1 MNVQGDR
8 RVPEQPVMKGCYTLL
23 STVRHG
29 LTELNRDKRVGGR
42 YDAPLIEE
50 GRRQA
55 REANEAFDGTAFDVV
70 ISSPLSRTLETA
82 EIIAGVSREDIEVE
96 EGCTER
102 SFGEMEGLTPAQ
114 VREWL
119 PQVRYVR
126 IDHVDYSLDPPG
138 GETFEQLHERA
149 RRFLKRTLKLHGG
162 KTVVLFGH
170 ENFLQQLHG
179 VIRGLGPMRSLER
192 AILNCE
198 LNQFCLDADN
208 SLISHRRVELCPS
221 ASDYPSF

>member
-1 MNVQGDR
+1 MIEAPDLAQCR
-8 RVPEQPVMKGCYTLL
+8 TLL
-23 STVRHG
+23 FTVRHG

-55 REANEAFDGTAFDVV
+55 REANGSFDGTHFDVV
-70 ISSPLSRTLETA
+70 ISSPLSRALETA
-82 EIIAGVSREDIEVE
+82 EIIAGVRREDVVVE

-114 VREWL
+114 VRERL

-126 IDHVDYSLDPPG
+126 IGHVDYSLNPPG
-138 GETFEQLHERA
+138 GETFEQLRERA
-149 RRFLKRTLKLHGG
+149 RRFLERTLKLHGG
-162 KTVVLFGH
+162 KRILLFGH

-179 VIRGLGPMRSLER
+179 VIHGLGPMESLER

>member
-1 MNVQGDR
+1 MLELPDTVR
-8 RVPEQPVMKGCYTLL
+8 CHTLL

-55 REANEAFDGTAFDVV
+55 REANESFDSTPFDVV
-70 ISSPLSRTLETA
+70 ISSPLSRALETA
-82 EIIAGVSREDIEVE
+82 EIIAGVKREDIVVE
-96 EGCTER
+96 EECTER
-102 SFGEMEGLTPAQ
+102 SFGEMEGLTPTQ
-114 VREWL
+114 VRERL

-126 IDHVDYSLDPPG
+126 IGHVDYSLNPPG

-149 RRFLKRTLKLHGG
+149 RRFLKRTLELHGG
-162 KTVVLFGH
+162 KKVVLFGH

-179 VIRGLGPMRSLER
+179 VIRGLDPMKSLEH

-198 LNQFCLDADN
+198 LNQFCLDADG
-208 SLISHRRVELCPS
+208 SMISYRRVELCPS
-221 ASDYPSF
+221 ARDYPSF

>member
-1 MNVQGDR
+1 MLEPPDVTR
-8 RVPEQPVMKGCYTLL
+8 CHTLL
-23 STVRHG
+23 ATVRHG

-55 REANEAFDGTAFDVV
+55 REANESFDGAPFDVV
-70 ISSPLSRTLETA
+70 ISSPLSRALETA
-82 EIIAGVSREDIEVE
+82 EIIAGVSRDDIMVE

-114 VREWL
+114 VRERL

-126 IDHVDYSLDPPG
+126 IGHVDYSLNPPG

-149 RRFLKRTLKLHGG
+149 RRFLDRTLELHSG
-162 KTVVLFGH
+162 KKFVLFGH

-179 VIRGLGPMRSLER
+179 VIRGLGPMESLER

-198 LNQFCLDADN
+198 LNQFCLDADG
-208 SLISHRRVELCPS
+208 SLISHQRVELCPS
-221 ASDYPSF
+221 AGDYPSF

>member
-1 MNVQGDR
+1 MIEAPDLAQ
-8 RVPEQPVMKGCYTLL
+8 CHTLL
-23 STVRHG
+23 FTVRHG

-42 YDAPLIEE
+42 YDAPLIEG
-50 GRRQA
+50 GRQQA
-55 REANEAFDGTAFDVV
+55 REANGSFDGTHFDVV
-70 ISSPLSRTLETA
+70 ISSPLSRALETA
-82 EIIAGVSREDIEVE
+82 EIIAGVRREEIVVE

-114 VREWL
+114 VRERL

-126 IDHVDYSLDPPG
+126 IGHVDYSLNPPG

-149 RRFLKRTLKLHGG
+149 RRFLERTLELHGG
-162 KTVVLFGH
+162 KRILLFGH

-179 VIRGLGPMRSLER
+179 VIRGLDPMKSLEH

-198 LNQFCLDADN
+198 LNQFCLDADG
-208 SLISHRRVELCPS
+208 SLISHRRVELCSS

>member
-1 MNVQGDR
+1 VSE
-8 RVPEQPVMKGCYTLL
+8 RVPEQPEMEGCYTLL

-42 YDAPLIEE
+42 HDAPLIEE

-70 ISSPLSRTLETA
+70 ISSPLSRALETA
-82 EIIAGVSREDIEVE
+82 EIIAGVSRENIEVE

-102 SFGEMEGLTPAQ
+102 SFGEMEGLRPAQ
-114 VREWL
+114 VRERL

-126 IDHVDYSLDPPG
+126 IDHVDYSLNPPG

-149 RRFLKRTLKLHGG
+149 RRFLKRTLSLHGG
-162 KTVVLFGH
+162 KKVVLFGH

-179 VIRGLGPMRSLER
+179 VIRGLDPMKSLEH

-198 LNQFCLDADN
+198 LNQFCLDAEG
-208 SLISHRRVELCPS
+208 SIISYRRVELCAS
-221 ASDYPSF
+221 ARNYPSF

>member
-1 MNVQGDR
+1 MIEAPDLAQ
-8 RVPEQPVMKGCYTLL
+8 CHTLL
-23 STVRHG
+23 FTVRHG

-55 REANEAFDGTAFDVV
+55 REANGSFDGTHFDVV
-70 ISSPLSRTLETA
+70 ISSPLSRALETA
-82 EIIAGVSREDIEVE
+82 EIIAGVRREDVVVE

-114 VREWL
+114 VRERL

-126 IDHVDYSLDPPG
+126 IGHVDYSLNPPG
-138 GETFEQLHERA
+138 GETFEQLRERA
-149 RRFLKRTLKLHGG
+149 RGFLERTLKLHGG
-162 KTVVLFGH
+162 KRILLFGH

-179 VIRGLGPMRSLER
+179 VIHGLGPMESLER

-208 SLISHRRVELCPS
+208 SLISHRRVELCSS

>member
-1 MNVQGDR
+1 ML
-8 RVPEQPVMKGCYTLL
+8 EQPDPAECHTLL

-29 LTELNRDKRVGGR
+29 LTELNRDRRVGGR

-55 REANEAFDGTAFDVV
+55 REANGAFDGTPFDVV
-70 ISSPLSRTLETA
+70 ISSPLSRALETA
-82 EIIAGVSREDIEVE
+82 EIIAGVGREDIMVE
-96 EGCTER
+96 DGCIER
-102 SFGEMEGLTPAQ
+102 SFGEMEGLTPGQ

-126 IDHVDYSLDPPG
+126 IGHVDYSLNPPG
-138 GETFEQLHERA
+138 GETFEELHERA
-149 RRFLKRTLKLHGG
+149 RRFLERTLELHGG
-162 KTVVLFGH
+162 TKILLFGH

-179 VIRGLGPMRSLER
+179 VIRGLGPMQSLEHT
-192 AILNCE
+192 ILNCE
-198 LNQFCLDADN
+198 LNRFCLDADGF
-208 SLISHRRVELCPS
+208 LISHHRVELSTS

>member
-1 MNVQGDR
+1 ML
-8 RVPEQPVMKGCYTLL
+8 EQPDPAECHTLL

-29 LTELNRDKRVGGR
+29 LTELNRDRRVGGR

-55 REANEAFDGTAFDVV
+55 REANGAFDGTPFDVV
-70 ISSPLSRTLETA
+70 ISSPLSRALETA
-82 EIIAGVSREDIEVE
+82 EIIAGVSRDDIMVE

-102 SFGEMEGLTPAQ
+102 SFGEMEGLRSAQ
-114 VREWL
+114 VRKRL

-126 IDHVDYSLDPPG
+126 IGHVDYSLNPPG
-138 GETFEQLHERA
+138 GETFEELHERA
-149 RRFLKRTLKLHGG
+149 RRFLERTLELHGG
-162 KTVVLFGH
+162 TKILLFGH

-179 VIRGLGPMRSLER
+179 VIRGLGPMQSLEHT
-192 AILNCE
+192 ILNCE
-198 LNQFCLDADN
+198 LNRFCLDAYG
-208 SLISHRRVELCPS
+208 SLISHHRVELSTS

>member
-1 MNVQGDR
+1 MIEAPDLAR
-8 RVPEQPVMKGCYTLL
+8 CYTLL
-23 STVRHG
+23 FTVRHG

-55 REANEAFDGTAFDVV
+55 REANGSFDGTHFDVV
-70 ISSPLSRTLETA
+70 ISSPLSRALETA
-82 EIIAGVSREDIEVE
+82 EIIAGVRREEIAVE
-96 EGCTER
+96 DGCTER
-102 SFGEMEGLTPAQ
+102 SFGEMEGLTPTQ
-114 VREWL
+114 VRERL

-126 IDHVDYSLDPPG
+126 IGHVDYSLNPPG

-149 RRFLKRTLKLHGG
+149 RRFLERTLELHGG
-162 KTVVLFGH
+162 KRILLFGH

-179 VIRGLGPMRSLER
+179 VIHGLGPMKSLER

-198 LNQFCLDADN
+198 LNQFCLDADG

>member
-1 MNVQGDR
+1 MIEPPDLAQ
-8 RVPEQPVMKGCYTLL
+8 CHTLL
-23 STVRHG
+23 FTVRHG

-55 REANEAFDGTAFDVV
+55 REANGSFDGTRFDVV
-70 ISSPLSRTLETA
+70 ISSPLSRALETA
-82 EIIAGVSREDIEVE
+82 EIIAGLRREDIVVE
-96 EGCTER
+96 EECTER

-114 VREWL
+114 VRERL

-126 IDHVDYSLDPPG
+126 IGHVDYSLNPPG

-149 RRFLKRTLKLHGG
+149 HRFLERTLELHGG
-162 KTVVLFGH
+162 KKILLFGH

-179 VIRGLGPMRSLER
+179 VIHGLGPMKSLER

-198 LNQFCLDADN
+198 LNQFCLDADG

>member
-1 MNVQGDR
+1 MIEPPDLAQ
-8 RVPEQPVMKGCYTLL
+8 CHTLL
-23 STVRHG
+23 FTVRHG

-55 REANEAFDGTAFDVV
+55 REANGSFDGIPFDVV
-70 ISSPLSRTLETA
+70 ISSPLSRALETA
-82 EIIAGVSREDIEVE
+82 EIIAGVRREDIVVE
-96 EGCTER
+96 DGCTER

-114 VREWL
+114 VRERL

-126 IDHVDYSLDPPG
+126 IGHVDYSLNPPG
-138 GETFEQLHERA
+138 GETFDQLQARA
-149 RRFLKRTLKLHGG
+149 RRFLERTLEFHSG
-162 KTVVLFGH
+162 KKILLFGH

-179 VIRGLGPMRSLER
+179 VIYGLGPMESLEH

-198 LNQFCLDADN
+198 LNQFCLDADG
-208 SLISHRRVELCPS
+208 SLISHRSVELCPS

>member
-1 MNVQGDR
+1 MIEPPDLAQ
-8 RVPEQPVMKGCYTLL
+8 CHTLL
-23 STVRHG
+23 FTVRHG

-42 YDAPLIEE
+42 YDVPLIEE

-55 REANEAFDGTAFDVV
+55 REANGSFDGTHFDVV
-70 ISSPLSRTLETA
+70 ISSPLSRALETA
-82 EIIAGVSREDIEVE
+82 EIIAGVRREEIVVE
-96 EGCTER
+96 DGCTER

-114 VREWL
+114 VKERL

-126 IDHVDYSLDPPG
+126 IGHVDYSLNPPG

-149 RRFLKRTLKLHGG
+149 RRFLERTLELHGG
-162 KTVVLFGH
+162 KKIIHFGH

-179 VIRGLGPMRSLER
+179 VIHGLGPMKSLER

-198 LNQFCLDADN
+198 LNQFCLDAEG
-208 SLISHRRVELCPS
+208 SLISHRSVELCPS

>member
-1 MNVQGDR
+1 MIEPPDLAQ
-8 RVPEQPVMKGCYTLL
+8 CHTLL
-23 STVRHG
+23 FTVRHG

-55 REANEAFDGTAFDVV
+55 REANGSFDGTHFDVV
-70 ISSPLSRTLETA
+70 ISSPLSRALETA
-82 EIIAGVSREDIEVE
+82 EIIAGVRREEIVVE

-102 SFGEMEGLTPAQ
+102 SFGEMEGLTPTL
-114 VREWL
+114 VRERL

-126 IDHVDYSLDPPG
+126 IGHVDYSLNPPG

-149 RRFLKRTLKLHGG
+149 RSFLERTLKLRGG
-162 KTVVLFGH
+162 KRILLFGH

-179 VIRGLGPMRSLER
+179 VIHGLGPMKSLER

-198 LNQFCLDADN
+198 LNQFCLDAGG